1 MKTRIAVVCVVV
13 ASALTLAGCGT
24 VDNICLENEQTGQVP
39 MHIYGGVEAD
49 IRFLAEDPP
58 GPRAAKPA
66 VDPFKVVYLAA
77 DLPLSFVADTVT
89 LPITVPMTYVDR
101 LSHRSNPYPNAPT
114 QPAGG
119 AGPPSPPPQDQNMDD
134 SGKPAAP
141 PGFSPVK
148 P

>member
-1 MKTRIAVVCVVV
+1 MKARNVVVYVVV

-39 MHIYGGVEAD
+39 MHIYGGIESD

-58 GPRAAKPA
+58 GPRAKPV
-66 VDPFKVVYLAA
+66 VDPFKVVYLVA
-77 DLPLSFVADTVT
+77 DLPLSFVADTIT
-89 LPITVPMTYVDR
+89 LPITLPMAYVEHQ
-101 LSHRSNPYPNAPT
+101 SHRSNPFPQAPT

-141 PGFSPVK
+141 PGFSPVQH
-148 P
+148 